1 MHIVNGLSPFDVHF
15 STTPPLR
22 RRLVPSDGSRNQVE
36 LPAGDHGGGR
46 NSRSGPSQPRPSGE
60 ISIWEILVRLP
71 PRSLLRCRAVCRA
84 WRCATSTRDFL
95 LAHHAR
101 QPTLPIL
108 CDSKLLDKKG
118 YSLDIIPF
126 DHRAADADQFQSV
139 ARFRGTSYGLVACC
153 DGLFILAVNRIFWA
167 IYNPATRQ
175 YAPLW
180 MLSGY
185 RIFGM
190 YPHPATG
197 EYRLLMNP
205 RQRWQYGIE
214 PKSQVFCY
222 VLSLGSGQPP
232 RHIEY
237 ADANELGNRSVLL
250 RGCLHWYQMDHWI
263 ENSTIIVFD
272 TTAESFRK
280 MGAPVVSGWGDLFE
294 MDGMLGISSFNG
306 AATKIDIWV
315 LQDCQNEIWT
325 FKCRIELPVTQIKTR
340 CGNHDDDIF
349 CHVVVM
355 PGDGELLVLVKF
367 KEWLIQVD
375 MDGLLFSGRL
385 SSGLLF
391 SNLHVLHVLGSLPA
405 NDKMWQIAHLFT

>member
-1 MHIVNGLSPFDVHF
+1 MAAAATAGA
-15 STTPPLR
+15 TPP
-22 RRLVPSDGSRNQVE
+22 SRG
-36 LPAGDHGGGR
+36 LPD
-46 NSRSGPSQPRPSGE
+46 E
-60 ISIWEILVRLP
+60 IVVWEILVRLP
-71 PRSLLRCRAVCRA
+71 PKSLLRCGAVCRA

-108 CDSKLLDKKG
+108 FDSKLLDKNG

-126 DHRAADADQFQSV
+126 DHRAAADADQFQSV
-139 ARFRGTSYGLVACC
+139 ARFHSTSYGLVACC
-153 DGLFILAVNRIFWA
+153 DGLFVLAVNRIFWA
-167 IYNPATRQ
+167 IYNPATHQ

-214 PKSQVFCY
+214 PKSQVFCC

-237 ADANELGNRSVLL
+237 ADASELRNSGSVLL

-263 ENSTIIVFD
+263 KNGTIIVFD

-280 MGAPVVSGWGDLFE
+280 MGAPVVSSWGDLFE
-294 MDGMLGISSFNG
+294 MDGMLGISSFDR

-315 LQDCQNEIWT
+315 LQDYQSEIWN

-355 PGDGELLVLVKF
+355 PR
-367 KEWLIQVD
+367 
-375 MDGLLFSGRL
+375 DGLLFSGRL

-391 SNLHVLHVLGSLPA
+391 SNLHVLHVFGSLPA
-405 NDKMWQIAHLFT
+405 NDKMWQIVLSIDHLQVAHLFT